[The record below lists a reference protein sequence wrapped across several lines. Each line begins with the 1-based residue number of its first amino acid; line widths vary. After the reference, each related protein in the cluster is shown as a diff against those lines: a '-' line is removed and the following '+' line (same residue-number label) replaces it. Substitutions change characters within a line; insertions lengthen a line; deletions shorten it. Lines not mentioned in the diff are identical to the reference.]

1 MSKSKP
7 PFQSINMSTR
17 PPFLQDSF
25 VPTLFKQVTSAVS
38 SSQKLPSADEQA
50 YLQFSREFAPTIGAL
65 RSHAKGL
72 LMRLVKL
79 VNPQSG
85 GASYDDVVDAC
96 DECLENV
103 SLGLDSHSPDSLRT
117 QLSLLSPHQLLRY
130 DYPFLQDRD
139 NSQAPFV
146 PRLTCKPNAKI
157 PLDPALLALQRRP
170 DLLKPYGKNPYQY
183 EIEQL
188 PLSEAYK
195 ELKEAQPPLPLEAT
209 PYEFISTSNQ
219 LQALIGYLSSVSEL
233 AIDLEHHSIR
243 SYQGLVCLMQIST
256 RDRDFI
262 VDPLTLWSEL
272 PALLDIF
279 TNPAIVKVFHGAD
292 SDVIWLQRDF
302 GLYIVNMFDT
312 GQAAREL
319 QLPSFSLAYLL
330 KRMCQV
336 DTDKSFQLA
345 DWRVRPLSTAM
356 VKYARI
362 DTHYLLYIYDRLKA
376 ELAVKGRELHKDPS
390 ALINAVFLRSKDVSL
405 KVYMKA
411 DHTYMGIRRLG
422 TLGYGSKRV
431 LEALAQWRDTLARRL
446 DESPSF
452 LIAGEAVVLLAATL
466 PSSEE
471 ELLSRIRRPSP
482 LLTTD
487 RVKELLAIIA
497 PYRETNVPV
506 PVPSPA
512 SQPPSFSISPAHL
525 LVSTLLQTTP
535 TVAVTVASSK
545 GLPSS
550 SWTHF
555 FDRKLPRPNVKS
567 AVEQIRKAFE
577 SLMQPVVKC
586 QEGDMVEVS
595 GEEAG
600 LAEEKAEV
608 VQPSTSEFIKL
619 PPAPMPLPLPLKRK
633 TRDRNTVHVVPDTPA
648 LLPAPKLK
656 LELTDIK
663 PEPKPTKRRKLLRP
677 PKV

>member
-1 MSKSKP
+1 
-7 PFQSINMSTR
+7 MSTR
-17 PPFLQDSF
+17 PPFLHDNF
-25 VPTLFKQVTSAVS
+25 VPVLFKQVTSAVS
-38 SSQKLPSADEQA
+38 DSQKLPSADEQA

-85 GASYDDVVDAC
+85 GVSYDEVVDAC

-103 SLGLDSHSPDSLRT
+103 SLGLDSHSPDSLQN

-139 NSQAPFV
+139 NSPAPFI
-146 PRLTCKPNAKI
+146 PKLTRKPNAKI
-157 PLDPALLALQRRP
+157 PLDPELLALQRRP

-188 PLSEAYK
+188 PLSESYK
-195 ELKEAQPPLPLEAT
+195 DAKDAQTPAPLEST
-209 PYEFISTSNQ
+209 RYEFISTSNQ
-219 LQALIGYLSSVSEL
+219 LQALISHLSTVPEL
-233 AIDLEHHSIR
+233 AIDLEHHSTR

-256 RDRDFI
+256 RDRDYI
-262 VDPLTLWSEL
+262 VDTLTLWSEL
-272 PALLDIF
+272 PALLDVF
-279 TNPAIVKVFHGAD
+279 TNPAILKVFHGAD
-292 SDVIWLQRDF
+292 SDIIWLQRDF

-345 DWRVRPLSTAM
+345 DWRVRPLSSAM

-376 ELAVKGRELHKDPS
+376 ELAVKGRELHKDAS

-431 LEALAQWRDTLARRL
+431 LEALAQWRDTVARRL

-471 ELLSRIRRPSP
+471 ELLSRLRRPSP

-497 PYRETNVPV
+497 PFKETNP
-506 PVPSPA
+506 PIPPPPTHT
-512 SQPPSFSISPAHL
+512 QTPSFSISPAHL
-525 LVSTLLQTTP
+525 LVSTLLQSTP
-535 TVAVTVASSK
+535 VITVTVESRGKAVQR
-545 GLPSS
+545 S
-550 SWTHF
+550 SWSRF
-555 FDRKLPRPNVKS
+555 FDRKLPGPHVKS
-567 AVEQIRKAFE
+567 AVEQIRKGFE

-586 QEGDMVEVS
+586 QEEDMVEVS

-600 LAEEKAEV
+600 LVEEKMEV
-608 VQPSTSEFIKL
+608 LQPSTSEFIKL
-619 PPAPMPLPLPLKRK
+619 PPAPAPQALPLKRK
-633 TRDRNTVHVVPDTPA
+633 TRDRNTVHIVPDTVA
-648 LLPAPKLK
+648 LLPASKLK